1 MISFIHS
8 FQSEWLKK
16 KGTLAFWLVFV
27 GSFFIPLIFLSRG
40 IFYPKDF
47 LAEAKSPMFW
57 EVLLSRSWQF
67 MAILLLPL
75 GVALATSLIT
85 QIEFRNNTWK
95 QLNTTPQSLSVIY
108 WSKFA
113 VIIVMLLQ
121 FFILFH
127 IGIYLSALIPA
138 IIHGSAD
145 FYERSVP
152 FESILKM
159 AGLYFV
165 DCLPIVAIQ
174 YLVSLQFKNFLVP
187 LSLGIGLL
195 LASLIAVQ
203 WKYGY
208 LIPYTYC
215 PYNMFSSRPGNEV
228 PHQVNFHY
236 WAVGY
241 FIGAT
246 LLGYFLYIN
255 KKEKG

>member
-1 MISFIHS
+1 MLSFIHS

-16 KGTLAFWLVFV
+16 RGTLAFWLVIV
-27 GSFFIPLIFLSRG
+27 GSFFIPLIFLTRNMVYSV
-40 IFYPKDF
+40 DF
-47 LAEAKSPMFW
+47 QAETKVLQFW
-57 EVLLSRSWQF
+57 DIIISRSWQF
-67 MAILLLPL
+67 MAILLLPM
-75 GVALATSLIT
+75 GVSLATSLIT
-85 QIEFRNNTWK
+85 QLEFRNNTWK
-95 QLNTTPQSLSVIY
+95 QLNTTPQSLTVIF

-121 FFILFH
+121 FFLLFH

-138 IIHGSAD
+138 IIYGASE
-145 FYERSVP
+145 FYQRAVP
-152 FESILKM
+152 FSSVLKT
-159 AGLYFV
+159 AALYFI

-208 LIPYTYC
+208 TIPYTYC
-215 PYNMFSSRPGNEV
+215 MYNFFSLRQPKMAPAG
-228 PHQVNFHY
+228 VNFHY

-246 LLGYFLYIN
+246 LSGYFLYLN

>member
-1 MISFIHS
+1 MTSFIHS

-16 KGTLAFWLVFV
+16 KGSLAFWLVFV
-27 GSFFIPLIFLSRG
+27 GGFFIPLIFLVRG
-40 IFYPKDF
+40 IVYSTDF
-47 LAEAKSPMFW
+47 LAEAQSPLFW

-67 MAILLLPL
+67 MALLLLPL

-85 QIEFRNNTWK
+85 QLEFRNNTWK
-95 QLNTTPQSLSVIY
+95 QLNTTPQSLSVIF

-145 FYERSVP
+145 FYQRSVP
-152 FESILKM
+152 ILSVLKS

-187 LSLGIGLL
+187 LSFGIGVL

-208 LIPYTYC
+208 IIPYTYC
-215 PYNMFSSRPGNEV
+215 PYQMFSSRQANMA
-228 PHQVNFHY
+228 PHHVNFHY

-246 LLGYFLYIN
+246 LLGYFLYLN

>member
-1 MISFIHS
+1 MMSFIHS

-27 GSFFIPLIFLSRG
+27 GAFFIPLIFLTRG
-40 IFYPKDF
+40 IVYSNDF
-47 LAEAKSPMFW
+47 LAEAKSPQFW
-57 EVLLSRSWQF
+57 EILISRSWQF

-85 QIEFRNNTWK
+85 QLEFRNNAWK

-113 VIIVMLLQ
+113 VIIVMLFQ
-121 FFILFH
+121 FFLLFH

-138 IIHGSAD
+138 IINGTSE
-145 FYERSVP
+145 FYQRVVP
-152 FESILKM
+152 FSSVLKT
-159 AGLYFV
+159 ASLYFI

-208 LIPYTYC
+208 IIPYTYC
-215 PYNMFSSRPGNEV
+215 PYNFFTSRQPKMAPAG
-228 PHQVNFHY
+228 VNVHY
-236 WAVGY
+236 WAIGY
-241 FIGAT
+241 FVGAT
-246 LLGYFLYIN
+246 LLGYFLYLN